1 MIKLAIVSPC
11 YNEEDM
17 LEISAGRLLELLDSM
32 VGQGLISPDSFVLY
46 VNDGSKDDTWDIIV
60 KLHDGNSRI
69 CGISLAHNV
78 GHQNAIMA
86 GMMTARG
93 MVDCLVTI
101 DADLQDDLKC
111 IPQMVDLYN
120 QGNEVVYGVKVSR
133 EADPVFKRFTAHMF
147 YKLQESMGVQTIY
160 NHADFRLMGKRALDG
175 LAQFDERNIYLR
187 GIIPLIGFKSAIV
200 DDVISN
206 REAGKSKYTLRKM
219 LNLAFDGITSFSIR
233 PIQIITITGTVMLI
247 LAFAMLIYVIVSLI
261 MGHYVPGWSSLMLSV
276 WFIGSVLTI
285 SIGVVGTYIGKMY
298 MEIKRRP
305 RYIIEHRLIE
315 NSWSSERRESLLSI
329 PSRDK
334 NHGTK

>member
-1 MIKLAIVSPC
+1 MIKLAVVSPC
-11 YNEEDM
+11 YNEEEI
-17 LEISAGRLLELLDSM
+17 LELSAGKLLELLDVMAAEGKVS
-32 VGQGLISPDSFVLY
+32 SDSFILF
-46 VNDGSKDDTWDIIV
+46 VNDGSKDATWSIIERLHV
-60 KLHDGNSRI
+60 KDSRI

-86 GMMTARG
+86 GMMTARDK
-93 MVDCLVTI
+93 VDCLVTV
-101 DADLQDDLKC
+101 DADLQDDIKC
-111 IPQMVDLYN
+111 IPQMVDLYD

-133 EADPVFKRFTAHMF
+133 EADPVLKRYTAQAF
-147 YKLQESMGVQTIY
+147 YKLQESMGVQTVY

-175 LAQFDERNIYLR
+175 LAQFEERNIYLR
-187 GIIPLIGFKSAIV
+187 GIIPLIGYKSATV

-247 LAFAMLIYVIVSLI
+247 LAFAMLIYVIVSRI

-285 SIGVVGTYIGKMY
+285 SVGVVGTYIGKMY

-305 RYIIEHRLIE
+305 RYIVDQ
-315 NSWSSERRESLLSI
+315 SLL
-329 PSRDK
+329 PE
-334 NHGTK
+334 

>member
-1 MIKLAIVSPC
+1 M
-11 YNEEDM
+11 
-17 LEISAGRLLELLDSM
+17 
-32 VGQGLISPDSFVLY
+32 
-46 VNDGSKDDTWDIIV
+46 
-60 KLHDGNSRI
+60 
-69 CGISLAHNV
+69 
-78 GHQNAIMA
+78 
-86 GMMTARG
+86 
-93 MVDCLVTI
+93 DCLVTI